1 MSIWPPFF
9 SFSGSGVSYI
19 NFSRKQKSTNLNHM
33 DNSSGESIFFGCF
46 DFFLWPVLWWCCFVS
61 CCLVPCGSGPRE
73 MPAKRANKPP
83 TNCEV
88 WRLPKPW
95 CKHCQ
100 HIKVNKRSWDNIS
113 LCTGGRPKDEAD
125 PPQLYWPP
133 SMHPCFHVFVRTK
146 RRKPSHPRR
155 QGGPYRHPN
164 GVVNGK

>member
-1 MSIWPPFF
+1 
-9 SFSGSGVSYI
+9 
-19 NFSRKQKSTNLNHM
+19 M

-46 DFFLWPVLWWCCFVS
+46 DFFLRPVLWWCCFVS